1 MEAASSLDYSTIVE
15 NTVSIVLYG
24 QSYVLK
30 ALKSIRPRNKQKAR
44 ITLAREYSCRFGL
57 QMHMDLFFWALYIIT
72 VLNKS
77 KDQNLRAVLLCIYV
91 V

>member
-57 QMHMDLFFWALYIIT
+57 QMHMDLFCLGSIYNYST
-72 VLNKS
+72 EQEQRS
-77 KDQNLRAVLLCIYV
+77 KFEG
-91 V
+91 